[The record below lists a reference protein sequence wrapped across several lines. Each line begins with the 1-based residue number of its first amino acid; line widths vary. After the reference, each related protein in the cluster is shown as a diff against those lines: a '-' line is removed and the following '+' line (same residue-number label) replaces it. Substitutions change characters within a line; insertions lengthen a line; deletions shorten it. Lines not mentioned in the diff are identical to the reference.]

1 MRRNRNAIFSFL
13 RIKYYPLKFLLIV
26 ISQYALHEGRYREE
40 KQNLSTPLVR
50 KIYLLRNAKQEREAK
65 FGAREHEPW
74 NIKNLLDRNLKA
86 ISRQRR
92 NSGLEKRCQYLPFGG
107 PNFMYSR
114 YCTMYSSGT
123 GILRILIFLELQY
136 LFFLKYNCF

>member
-74 NIKNLLDRNLKA
+74 KWNIKNLLDRNLKA

-92 NSGLEKRCQYLPFGG
+92 NSGLEKTLSISAVRW
-107 PNFMYSR
+107 
-114 YCTMYSSGT
+114 T
-123 GILRILIFLELQY
+123 
-136 LFFLKYNCF
+136 